1 MAEFLKTTVYSAMN
15 LQTYIAEEI
24 IHLVRV
30 AILYGIPEPIGLENM
45 CAVIFGL
52 WLGLC
57 GVLINNL
64 KTKSNILM
72 NRFIFSYNLR
82 G

>member
-1 MAEFLKTTVYSAMN
+1 MEFFKTNVCSDIN
-15 LQTYIAEEI
+15 LTTYIAEEV

-30 AILYGIPEPIGLENM
+30 AILYGIPKPIGLENM

-57 GVLINNL
+57 GMLINDL
-64 KTKSNILM
+64 KTNANILI
-72 NRFIFSYNLR
+72 NRYIFRSNLN